1 MAINGG
7 LTGYFKGGKIKKVLD
22 EFKAFS
28 GWETK
33 EQKTEYFCAC
43 TSPILKQKIPIFL
56 HFKEANLP
64 VRYFR
69 NQNASHLG

>member
-28 GWETK
+28 GWEAK
-33 EQKTEYFCAC
+33 EQKTEKICAG
-43 TSPILKQKIPIFL
+43 TSPILKQKIPIFI
-56 HFKEANLP
+56 HFKEANLL
-64 VRYFR
+64 VIYFG
-69 NQNASHLG
+69 NQNASPLG